1 VIEVYLRDLSAEMG
15 RRGVRGRVRRRI
27 LAEVTDHLHCDET
40 AVERFGAPPEI
51 AAHFADQLGSAA
63 TVRSVRWG
71 FAALAV
77 AGVACAMGM
86 TQFWLP
92 GVWGGGAQGQVAG
105 SAPATVVAFLV
116 AIMAAQVSLV
126 AGGLGLLRT
135 IRRRRTPVLP
145 SAEVA
150 IIRRRMAVALVSG
163 LVCMSGLAYL
173 LASIHGVERVLSV
186 PESGE
191 VLLVAAGAAAIVLAA
206 AWIPVM
212 RASRIRVEAAGT
224 AGDVFDDL
232 GRVVPSPLRGH
243 PWVFAGG
250 VAALLGIV
258 VLAAGIV
265 VSDGYDGALRA
276 MAEVAAC
283 LAGFALLGRYLGLR
297 R

>member
-1 VIEVYLRDLSAEMG
+1 
-15 RRGVRGRVRRRI
+15 
-27 LAEVTDHLHCDET
+27 
-40 AVERFGAPPEI
+40 
-51 AAHFADQLGSAA
+51 
-63 TVRSVRWG
+63 
-71 FAALAV
+71 
-77 AGVACAMGM
+77 
-86 TQFWLP
+86 
-92 GVWGGGAQGQVAG
+92 
-105 SAPATVVAFLV
+105 VVAFLV

>member
-1 VIEVYLRDLSAEMG
+1 
-15 RRGVRGRVRRRI
+15 
-27 LAEVTDHLHCDET
+27 
-40 AVERFGAPPEI
+40 
-51 AAHFADQLGSAA
+51 
-63 TVRSVRWG
+63 
-71 FAALAV
+71 
-77 AGVACAMGM
+77 
-86 TQFWLP
+86 
-92 GVWGGGAQGQVAG
+92 
-105 SAPATVVAFLV
+105 
-116 AIMAAQVSLV
+116 
-126 AGGLGLLRT
+126 
-135 IRRRRTPVLP
+135 
-145 SAEVA
+145 
-150 IIRRRMAVALVSG
+150 
-163 LVCMSGLAYL
+163 
-173 LASIHGVERVLSV
+173 
-186 PESGE
+186 
-191 VLLVAAGAAAIVLAA
+191 
-206 AWIPVM
+206 M